1 MSRRDEDVR
10 RRVAHYRELHQSGI
24 YPDPK
29 TMGYRDEEDRR
40 RDIEALAIALE
51 LERKAGQETGDQQEG
66 QDVE

>member
-1 MSRRDEDVR
+1 MRSDEDLQR
-10 RRVAHYRELHQSGI
+10 RMQSYRKLHAVGI